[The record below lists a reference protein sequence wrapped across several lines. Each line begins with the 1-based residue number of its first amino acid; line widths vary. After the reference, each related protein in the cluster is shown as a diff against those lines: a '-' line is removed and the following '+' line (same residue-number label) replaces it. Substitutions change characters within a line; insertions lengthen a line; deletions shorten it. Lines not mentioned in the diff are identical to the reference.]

1 MEEAGVRSG
10 TGETGSGETGE
21 SDRYAINPLAV
32 GVVAVGAAVILL
44 ACFLPAA
51 ESPVGVVEVRSNSLI
66 QGLSVIIVLL
76 LAFGLAAAG
85 DTIRSYLAGE
95 RTWRPIVVGAIVL
108 VAAIFIGSTDNDAL
122 MIYPLDRSGD
132 AITAA
137 GGVRA
142 NPGIGVYA
150 LGLGGT
156 LMMVGGIWIF
166 RSSALVDP
174 DDPHSGAAKRCPD
187 CAEAVQPAARVCRFC
202 GHRFDEQTPA
212 EASRDEVT

>member
-1 MEEAGVRSG
+1 VEEVGVGSGAKKTRSG
-10 TGETGSGETGE
+10 ESGK

-32 GVVAVGAAVILL
+32 GVVAIGAAVVLL

-51 ESPVGVVEVRSNSLI
+51 EAPVGIVEVRSNSLI
-66 QGLSVIIVLL
+66 QGLSVVIVLL

-122 MIYPLDRSGD
+122 MIHPLDRNGD

-137 GGVRA
+137 EGVRA
-142 NPGIGVYA
+142 NPGIGIYA
-150 LGLGGT
+150 LGLGGA

-166 RSSALVDP
+166 RSSAPVAPADP
-174 DDPHSGAAKRCPD
+174 RSGAAKRCPD

-202 GHRFDEQTPA
+202 GHRFDEQIPS
-212 EASRDEVT
+212 EANRDEVS